1 MRRLI
6 LALALGASQ
15 SFNLEA
21 QVPDSVQRALDR
33 AAPGLVSV
41 KGALRMQRD
50 SIFDV
55 DTIRVQLYPAPPE
68 YTKWWA
74 AVERCSGLT
83 ASMEG
88 WNWIAVPGDGFLV
101 KGRGPFPGY
110 AAVEDH
116 NFLVLRKYIFN
127 ESLVKHEMLHAVLW
141 MNGRGDGHPV
151 EFDLCGLQAQ

>member
-1 MRRLI
+1 MRRVI
-6 LALALGASQ
+6 LALAFLAGL

-41 KGALRMQRD
+41 KGALRMNRD

-55 DTIRVQLYPAPPE
+55 DTIRVQQYAPPAE
-68 YTKWWA
+68 YAEWWA
-74 AVERCSGLT
+74 AVEKCSGLT
-83 ASMEG
+83 ASAEG
-88 WNWIAVPGDGFLV
+88 WSWIAVPGDGFLV

-116 NFLVLRKYIFN
+116 NFLVLRKYVFN

-141 MNGRGDGHPV
+141 MNGRGDGHPE
-151 EFDLCGLQAQ
+151 EFNTCGLQAQ